1 MKLYPF
7 LDEDEQV
14 YRVGGRIGKAPLS
27 YDLRHPYL
35 IPKNNYIGLLIA
47 REKHRHALHGGHLR
61 TAVEIRKNFWIIGD
75 LNLSRRVIH
84 DCKVCRRYRGK
95 PLQQQMADLPAFRV
109 MPFSPPFQTTMVDY
123 LGPILVKLNRNT
135 TTKGYGAIFICTVLG
150 AVHLTCVQD
159 LSTSAFLQALDR
171 FVSTRG
177 APAVMI
183 SDNATCFRGADNE
196 IGKLCLR
203 LDHSQIQSNTQRFK
217 IEWKFGPPAG
227 PHHQGLVERMVQEVK
242 KSLKHVVR
250 ADKLTFI
257 E

>member
-14 YRVGGRIGKAPLS
+14 YRVGGRIGKASLS

-35 IPKNNYIGLLIA
+35 IPKNYIGLLI
-47 REKHRHALHGGHLR
+47 EKHGHTLHGGHLS
-61 TAVEIRKNFWIIGD
+61 TAIEIHKNFWIIGD
-75 LNLSRRVIH
+75 LNLSRGVIQH
-84 DCKVCRRYRGK
+84 DCKVCRHYRGK
-95 PLQQQMADLPAFRV
+95 PVQQQMADLPACRV
-109 MPFSPPFQTTMVDY
+109 MPFSRLFQTTMVDY
-123 LGPILVKLNRNT
+123 LGPILVKLNQNT

-159 LSTSAFLQALDR
+159 FSTSAFLQALDR

-203 LDHSQIQSNTQRFK
+203 LDPSQIQSNTQRFK
-217 IEWKFGPPAG
+217 IEW
-227 PHHQGLVERMVQEVK
+227 
-242 KSLKHVVR
+242 
-250 ADKLTFI
+250 TTC
-257 E
+257 